1 MASSILSNVYWK
13 IRLIKIPLFFSRTK
27 NKNKKTPTFWIMTSP
42 NTSSTR
48 PDVDG
53 VYVIRC
59 IVTDFLYDAREIQLE
74 VNISANIAF
83 NFILSTVAIMLNV
96 IVSYVMLAH
105 TKYQTPSYFL
115 LLNNAILDAI
125 FPVTL
130 MSWNFIL
137 MEVMN
142 HDTSCTFINTS
153 LYIGYVFGSAS
164 VILAIMMALDR
175 FLAIFRPFF
184 YHEKIVINYKTYG
197 PYILTGWVFSIVFTA
212 VSLLTPNFSL
222 FYGYA
227 TLLLS
232 FAITFGTYVS
242 IRTHILV
249 RNITEKT
256 YPSIKQR
263 EREERRKKHEEYMNK
278 LTTAMIFVLLTTYVP
293 FTVYSLIR
301 FTGAH
306 MLTPT
311 AYAGVIWVY
320 TFIYSKSIANPLLF
334 AISMSTLRR
343 DIGRLFKKKSNLVH
357 MEISRTNVY
366 GDTLKTR
373 TRQQRTD
380 IVEQPATSTDSHTSK
395 TQKPSTTAEE
405 PT

>member
-1 MASSILSNVYWK
+1 M
-13 IRLIKIPLFFSRTK
+13 
-27 NKNKKTPTFWIMTSP
+27 PT
-42 NTSSTR
+42 NTSTTS
-48 PDVDG
+48 DANG
-53 VYVIRC
+53 IYVIRC
-59 IVTDFLYDAREIQLE
+59 IVSDFLYDKRELQLE

-83 NFILSTVAIMLNV
+83 NFILSLVAIMLNG
-96 IVSYVMLAH
+96 IVSYVMVAH
-105 TKYQTPSYFL
+105 TKYQTPTYFL

-164 VILAIMMALDR
+164 VILANMMALDR

-197 PYILTGWVFSIVFTA
+197 PYIIACWIFSVLFTA
-212 VSLLTPNFSL
+212 ASLLTPNFSM
-222 FYGYA
+222 FYAYA

-232 FAITFGTYVS
+232 AAITFGTYVS
-242 IRTHILV
+242 IRTHMLV
-249 RNITEKT
+249 REITDKT
-256 YPSIKQR
+256 YPSIKHR
-263 EREERRKKHEEYMNK
+263 EREERRRKHEEYMNK
-278 LTTAMIFVLLTTYVP
+278 LTTAMIIVLLTTYLP

-301 FTGAH
+301 LTASKL
-306 MLTPT
+306 LTPT

-334 AISMSTLRR
+334 CISMSTLRR
-343 DIGRLFKKKSNLVH
+343 DIKRLFKKKNNAVH
-357 MEISRTNVY
+357 IETSRTNVY
-366 GDTLKTR
+366 ADTMRTR
-373 TRQQRTD
+373 TRQNRTAAS
-380 IVEQPATSTDSHTSK
+380 EQQHNTCSDTGSNK
-395 TQKPSTTAEE
+395 IQKRSTTTATDD
-405 PT
+405 PTKS